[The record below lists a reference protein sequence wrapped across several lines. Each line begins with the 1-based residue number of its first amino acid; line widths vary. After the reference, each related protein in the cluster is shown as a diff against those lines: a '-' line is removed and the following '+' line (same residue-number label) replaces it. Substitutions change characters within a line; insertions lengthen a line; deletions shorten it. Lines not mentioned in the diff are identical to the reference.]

1 MPLYDLM
8 EDAATAEICRSQVW
22 QWLHNE
28 VDVTM
33 ADGTAATLTE
43 ATFRGMV
50 TEEFD
55 GIKEEIGAARF
66 AAARYPEA
74 RDLFTELST
83 AREFVEFLTLPAYP
97 MLDTP

>member
-33 ADGTAATLTE
+33 ADGKAATLTD
-43 ATFRGMV
+43 AAFRRMV
-50 TEEFD
+50 AEEYA
-55 GIKEEIGAARF
+55 GLENEIGASRF
-66 AAARYPEA
+66 AAARYPDA

-83 AREFVEFLTLPAYP
+83 ARVFVEFLTLPAYP